1 MSSILRRLLKSEGVP
16 AVPARD
22 RAWINDVAL
31 PTLTSPVSQLCTKSQ
46 FDEAVYAHWVEQI
59 REKKRY
65 HRKQW
70 EFAFIL
76 QNLHIQLLLENG
88 RRGLGFGV
96 GQEPLPAL
104 MASRGVRVTATD
116 LDLEGAV
123 EKGWAASN
131 QHTTSLAVLN
141 EDGICEPA
149 MFEKQVGF
157 RNVDMNNIPP
167 DLTGYDFCWSS
178 CAFEHLGSIELGLQ
192 FVENSL
198 KCLKPGGVAVHT
210 TEYNCQ
216 SNDKTLAEGGTVIF
230 RQRDIL
236 ELANRLRS
244 AGHQLFLNL
253 NQGSQDLDKHVD
265 MPPYAQ
271 DHHLKL
277 QLDKYVTTSIGLVV
291 QKAA

>member
-1 MSSILRRLLKSEGVP
+1 MSSILRRLIESGVP
-16 AVPARD
+16 AVPGRY
-22 RAWINDVAL
+22 RAWVNDVAL
-31 PTLTSPVSQLCTKSQ
+31 PTLASPVSQLCTKSQ
-46 FDEAVYAHWVEQI
+46 FDESVYENWVAQI
-59 REKKRY
+59 RDKKRY

-70 EFAFIL
+70 EFVFIL
-76 QNLHIQLLLENG
+76 QNLNIRFLLENG
-88 RRGLGFGV
+88 RSGLGFGV

-104 MASRGVRVTATD
+104 MASRGVSVTATD
-116 LDLEGAV
+116 LDLDGAIQ
-123 EKGWAASN
+123 KGWAATN

-141 EDGICEPA
+141 NLGICEPA
-149 MFEKQVGF
+149 LFNKLVGF
-157 RNVDMNNIPP
+157 RNVDMNNIPA

-216 SNDKTLAEGGTVIF
+216 SNRKTLAKGGTVIF

-236 ELANRLRS
+236 ELAKRLRS

-253 NQGSQDLDKHVD
+253 NQGNQDLDKHVD

-271 DHHLKL
+271 DNHLKL
-277 QLDKYVTTSIGLVV
+277 QLSKYVTTSIGLVV
-291 QKAA
+291 QKAG

>member
-1 MSSILRRLLKSEGVP
+1 MGSILRRLLKPEGVP

-46 FDEAVYAHWVEQI
+46 FDEPVYEHWVEQI

-76 QNLHIQLLLENG
+76 QNLHIRLLLENG

-104 MASRGVRVTATD
+104 MATRGVSVTATD
-116 LDLEGAV
+116 LDLDGAV

-141 EDGICEPA
+141 DRGICEPGL
-149 MFEKQVGF
+149 FQQQVGF
-157 RNVDMNNIPP
+157 RNVDMNNIPT
-167 DLTGYDFCWSS
+167 DLTGFDFCWSS

-291 QKAA
+291 QKAT

>member
-1 MSSILRRLLKSEGVP
+1 MGAFLQKWRKSGVP

-22 RAWINDVAL
+22 RAWVNDVAL
-31 PTLTSPVSQLCTKSQ
+31 PTLASPVSQLCTKSQ
-46 FDEAVYAHWVEQI
+46 FDEPVYEYWVEQI

-76 QNLHIQLLLENG
+76 QNLNIRLLLENG
-88 RRGLGFGV
+88 RIGLGFGV

-104 MASRGVRVTATD
+104 MASHGVSITATD
-116 LDLEGAV
+116 LDLDGAV
-123 EKGWAASN
+123 QKGWAASN

-141 EDGICEPA
+141 DRGICDSVI
-149 MFEKQVGF
+149 FGKQVSF
-157 RNVDMNNIPP
+157 RNVDMNNIPA
-167 DLTGYDFCWSS
+167 DLAGYDFCWSS

-198 KCLKPGGVAVHT
+198 KCLKPGGLAVHT

-216 SNDKTLAEGGTVIF
+216 SNQKTLSEGGTVIF

-236 ELANRLRS
+236 ELAQRLRA

-253 NQGSQDLDKHVD
+253 NQGNQDLDKHVD
-265 MPPYAQ
+265 LPPYAQ

-291 QKAA
+291 LKAG